1 MQGLARGTRV
11 QIFIG
16 EAEQEGHT
24 PRYLALLEYLRREG
38 AAGATVTRGI
48 AGFGANSRIKTST
61 ILRLSVDLPVVLTW
75 IDAPERVERLL
86 PGLRS
91 RSGSGIITVEE
102 VEIAGYGGRRLE
114 QLRFDLQ
121 VRDVMRADVVSV
133 QEDAPVRSAVEAL
146 IGQPFRSLPV
156 VDADGVL
163 RGIVANTD
171 LIERGGLAARL
182 ELLTAMPEAARA
194 GLLDGLPERRVGEAM
209 HREPVTLR
217 LDDTV
222 STATRR
228 MSDAGLKRLPV
239 VDDAGRL
246 AGILSRADV
255 LRAVAES
262 FPRGTAEGASHPG
275 ARTAGDLM
283 RTDVPVVRADA
294 PLRDVVDVVASTRL
308 NRAVVVDD
316 ENKVLG
322 VITDAD
328 VLSSVESSA
337 RPGVMGALM
346 RVGGAPGGKARAAD
360 LMHRD
365 APVVLASALLAEAAQ
380 LMVAHHRKI
389 LPVVDPRGRLLGVID
404 RADLL
409 QAASGALADI
419 ARLDADD
426 AGE

>member
-1 MQGLARGTRV
+1 MQGSARGTRV
-11 QIFIG
+11 QVFIG

-133 QEDAPVRSAVEAL
+133 REDAPVRSAVEAL
-146 IGQPFRSLPV
+146 IGQEFRSLPV
-156 VDADGVL
+156 VDSAGML

-171 LIERGGLAARL
+171 LIERGGLPARL

-194 GLLDGLPERRVGEAM
+194 AVLDGLPERQVGDVM
-209 HREPVTLR
+209 HGEPVTLR
-217 LDDTV
+217 LEDTV

-228 MSDAGLKRLPV
+228 MSDSRLKRLPV
-239 VDDAGRL
+239 VDDVGRL
-246 AGILSRADV
+246 AGIISRADV

-262 FPRGTAEGASHPG
+262 FPRGAAEGASHPG
-275 ARTAGDLM
+275 ARTAGDVM

-294 PLRDVVDVVASTRL
+294 PLRDVVDAVASTRL
-308 NRAVVVDD
+308 NRAVVVDEHD
-316 ENKVLG
+316 KVLG
-322 VITDAD
+322 VISDAD
-328 VLSSVESSA
+328 VLASVEASA
-337 RPGVMGALM
+337 RPGVVGALM

-360 LMHRD
+360 LMHAD
-365 APVVLASALLAEAAQ
+365 APVVPGSASLAETAH
-380 LMVAHHRKI
+380 LMVAHRRKI
-389 LPVVDPRGRLLGVID
+389 LPVVDEAGRLLGVID

-409 QAASGALADI
+409 HAASGALTDI
-419 ARLDADD
+419 ARLDAEDD
-426 AGE
+426 EG